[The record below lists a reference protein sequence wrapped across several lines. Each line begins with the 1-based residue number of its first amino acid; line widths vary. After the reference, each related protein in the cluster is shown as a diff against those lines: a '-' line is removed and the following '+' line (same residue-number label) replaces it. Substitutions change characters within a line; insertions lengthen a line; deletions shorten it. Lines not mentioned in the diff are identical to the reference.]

1 MSGEGVA
8 SLAALAALGAFHG
21 INPAMGWLFA
31 VALGMQEQRAGVI
44 WRALAALTIGHALAI
59 AAAVAVGALALNVL
73 PDVAL
78 RGAVAAVLI
87 GVGAARLIRSRH
99 PRAGGSMRVGFA
111 GLTTWSFLVA
121 SIHGAGLM
129 VLPVVL
135 GSSVGVSAH
144 AGHVPA
150 SGSGSVNAV
159 VSGAAAVAVH
169 TAAYLVVTAVAA
181 WVVYEK
187 LGVALLRK
195 AWINLDAIWAA
206 ALIVTGAAALFTL

>member
-1 MSGEGVA
+1 MSGEDAA
-8 SLAALAALGAFHG
+8 SLATLAALGAFHG

-59 AAAVAVGALALNVL
+59 AAAVAVGALAINVL

-78 RGAVAAVLI
+78 RGGVAALLI
-87 GVGAARLIRSRH
+87 GLGLARLVRSRH

-150 SGSGSVNAV
+150 SGPADAV
-159 VSGAAAVAVH
+159 MSGAAAVSVH
-169 TAAYLVVTAVAA
+169 TAAYLLVTAAAA

-206 ALIVTGAAALFTL
+206 ALIVTGAAALFML

>member
-1 MSGEGVA
+1 MGNEGA
-8 SLAALAALGAFHG
+8 AGALAALAALGAFHG

-31 VALGMQEQRAGVI
+31 VALGMQERRAGVI

-59 AAAVAVGALALNVL
+59 AVAVAVGALALNVL
-73 PDVAL
+73 PGVAL
-78 RGAVAAVLI
+78 RGGVAALL
-87 GVGAARLIRSRH
+87 VGLGIARLLRSRH

-129 VLPVVL
+129 VLPLVL

-144 AGHVPA
+144 AGHAAPADPA
-150 SGSGSVNAV
+150 SAV
-159 VSGAAAVAVH
+159 ISGAAAVGVH
-169 TAAYLVVTAVAA
+169 TAAYLLVTAVIA

-206 ALIVTGAAALFTL
+206 ALIVTGAAALFML